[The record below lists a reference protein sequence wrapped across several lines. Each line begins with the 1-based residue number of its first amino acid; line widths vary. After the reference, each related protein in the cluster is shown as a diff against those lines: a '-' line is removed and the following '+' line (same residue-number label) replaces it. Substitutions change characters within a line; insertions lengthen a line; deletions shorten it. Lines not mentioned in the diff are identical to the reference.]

1 MVVPIGTSNR
11 LTNHGQ
17 QNMQKT
23 KNNPRADMS
32 RGHHARASQSH
43 QATCKEPHP
52 QPGGGVMIVINAA
65 HRIVL
70 KSVLE
75 FAKSYRFMIRRV
87 TWADLYESEEG
98 FHTSSLN
105 TACHRG

>member
-1 MVVPIGTSNR
+1 
-11 LTNHGQ
+11 
-17 QNMQKT
+17 
-23 KNNPRADMS
+23 
-32 RGHHARASQSH
+32 
-43 QATCKEPHP
+43 
-52 QPGGGVMIVINAA
+52 MIVINAA